1 MMNLPVILLVATTT
15 LFLFYFTLFFFIKVQ
30 DPQVMNFKFYTFIP
44 RTQTARN
51 IALIPGLSLSLSL
64 FLSSL

>member
-1 MMNLPVILLVATTT
+1 
-15 LFLFYFTLFFFIKVQ
+15 
-30 DPQVMNFKFYTFIP
+30 MNFKFYTFIP

-64 FLSSL
+64 FPLKLYDMKHPYTRSIIHLCPVTSNFINAILFLHA

>member
-30 DPQVMNFKFYTFIP
+30 DPQVMNFKFYTSIP
-44 RTQTARN
+44 RTQTARLLSFP
-51 IALIPGLSLSLSL
+51 ASLSLSLSFPFKGL
-64 FLSSL
+64 